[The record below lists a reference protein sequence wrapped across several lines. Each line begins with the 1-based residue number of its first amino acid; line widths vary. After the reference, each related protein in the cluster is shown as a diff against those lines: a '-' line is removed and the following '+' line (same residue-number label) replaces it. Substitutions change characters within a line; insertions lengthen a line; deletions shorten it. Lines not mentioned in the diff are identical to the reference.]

1 MADFRALVDVKDK
14 PIAYSP
20 AKFAELF
27 NHEQTWAYRLIY
39 AGKVKVITEFGN
51 KMIPASELER
61 ILSSA
66 RETVASG
73 EGEAEI

>member
-1 MADFRALVDVKDK
+1 MKDE

-20 AKFAELF
+20 AKFAALF

-51 KMIPASELER
+51 KMIPASEADR
-61 ILSSA
+61 ILASA
-66 RETVASG
+66 REAVAID
-73 EGEAEI
+73 EREA